1 MDGQYV
7 IQGIWGDRVIYSDDC
22 DEEKEAKE
30 NAEELYKDLTFEG
43 DKVRVITRDGELVLE
58 IPGSEE

>member
-1 MDGQYV
+1 MDGQYI
-7 IQGIWGDRVIYSDDC
+7 IQGILGERVIYSDDC

-30 NAEELYKDLTFEG
+30 YAEVLYRDLTFEG

-58 IPGSEE
+58 IPESEE